1 MATSEGLQHYN
12 HYQYHV
18 VKTPIMVFP
27 DTTKMQLSSFF
38 LHLSAN
44 INEFKARSLYLS
56 RRGLKNRK
64 NKKTAQPYEWQGRI
78 SSAPQVSFANIS
90 ETVTARALKL
100 FDFSQ
105 NIFLQIS

>member
-18 VKTPIMVFP
+18 IKTPIMVFP

-38 LHLSAN
+38 CTYQQTQMN
-44 INEFKARSLYLS
+44 S
-56 RRGLKNRK
+56 RRGVYICPDGALKIGKIR
-64 NKKTAQPYEWQGRI
+64 KTAQPYEWQGRI
-78 SSAPQVSFANIS
+78 SSTPQFPFANFS
-90 ETVTARALKL
+90 ETVAARALKL

-105 NIFLQIS
+105 NIFFQIS